1 MFRTISN
8 TDDPLQ
14 HSEGRDASRGRT
26 PAVKSEKKSH
36 ESSREDL
43 DVIERSSTQDPT
55 EEEAEDPEPQHKE
68 KASSHHSRPRSA
80 RPSSEFKRTASNT
93 LTRVASRITT
103 RSITD
108 PGPPPD
114 GGVKAWT
121 QVAMGFLVLMT
132 TWGWINSFGA
142 FQTYYTLNLP
152 QSASTISWIG
162 TVQNFL
168 TFFIG
173 ALSGRLLDAG
183 FYIPT
188 LIVGVIIQILGIFM
202 MSLSTQYWQLLITQG
217 VMTGLGGGIFFTPSL
232 GLVATY
238 FSKKRAIAL
247 GMASTGNAVGGVL
260 YPTVVR
266 QLLPQLGFAWTVRV
280 LGFINLA
287 VLALVMAFMR
297 PRLPPRKSGALWDSS
312 AFTELPYGAYHLLP
326 RNLI

>member
-1 MFRTISN
+1 M
-8 TDDPLQ
+8 
-14 HSEGRDASRGRT
+14 
-26 PAVKSEKKSH
+26 
-36 ESSREDL
+36 
-43 DVIERSSTQDPT
+43 
-55 EEEAEDPEPQHKE
+55 
-68 KASSHHSRPRSA
+68 
-80 RPSSEFKRTASNT
+80 
-93 LTRVASRITT
+93 TT

-114 GGVKAWT
+114 GGIKAWT

-142 FQTYYTLNLP
+142 FQTYYTLKLP
-152 QSASTISWIG
+152 QPPSTISWIG

-188 LIVGVIIQILGIFM
+188 LIIGVFIQILGIFM

-247 GMASTGNAVGGVL
+247 GVASTGNAAGGVI
-260 YPTVVR
+260 YPVVVR

-280 LGFINLA
+280 LGFINLG
-287 VLALVMAFMR
+287 VLALVMALMR
-297 PRLPPRKSGALWDSS
+297 PRLPPRKSGALVDWAS
-312 AFTELPYGAYHLLP
+312 FRELPYTLLCVGMFFQIWSLYFVFYYVRLSTLHP
-326 RNLI
+326 AASNLN